1 MHPHY
6 GLREER
12 KNKLTY
18 VEFYSVCAQI
28 MNWNGKSG
36 QFQIKNDI
44 FQQAIGGNRVRKL
57 LNTLYV
63 MTEDCYLTLDGENVV
78 IQNGEKTLGRF
89 PLHTLENIICFTYKG
104 ASPALMGACAE
115 RKIGMSFF
123 SPRGAFLA
131 RVIGKEYGNVLL
143 RKEQYRISD
152 RDDRKIAYAKNM
164 IIGKVY
170 NCRWSIERT
179 LRDHPHRVDAERLK
193 EVSNT
198 LYNTLP
204 RIDTVSELE
213 ELRGIEGKAAE
224 QYFSVFNDMILN
236 QKEDFTFTTRNRRPP
251 LDNINAILS
260 FAYTILAG
268 DCANALSS
276 VGLDPYVGFMHG
288 DRPGRRSLALDL
300 MEELRPVLAD
310 RFILTLINTK
320 AIQAS
325 HFEKQKDNAVFLN
338 EDGRKVFF
346 NAWQNHK
353 RESITHPYLKE
364 KILWGLVPYVQ
375 ALLLTRTVR
384 GDVDEYPPFLW
395 K

>member
-1 MHPHY
+1 M
-6 GLREER
+6 
-12 KNKLTY
+12 
-18 VEFYSVCAQI
+18 
-28 MNWNGKSG
+28 
-36 QFQIKNDI
+36 
-44 FQQAIGGNRVRKL
+44 RKL

-63 MTEDCYLTLDGENVV
+63 MTESCYLTLNGENIV
-78 IQNGEKTLGRF
+78 IQDDEKTLGRF

-131 RVIGKEYGNVLL
+131 RVVGKEYGNVLL

-152 RDDRKIAYAKNM
+152 SDSRSLAYAKNM
-164 IIGKVY
+164 IIGKIF

-179 LRDHPHRVDAERLK
+179 LRDHALRVDAEKLK
-193 EVSNT
+193 HVSNT
-198 LYNTLP
+198 LYDTLP
-204 RIDTVSELE
+204 KIDGVSDLN

-236 QKEDFTFTTRNRRPP
+236 QKEDFAFAKRNRRPP

-260 FAYTILAG
+260 FVYTILAG

-276 VGLDPYVGFMHG
+276 VGLDSYVGFMHS
-288 DRPGRRSLALDL
+288 DRPGRTSLALDL

-320 AIQAS
+320 AIRAA
-325 HFEKQKDNAVFLN
+325 HFDRQKDNAVLLN
-338 EDGRKVFF
+338 DEGRKVFF
-346 NAWQNHK
+346 NAWQKHK
-353 RESITHPYLKE
+353 KETITHPYLKE
-364 KILWGLVPYVQ
+364 KIEWGLVPYVQ
-375 ALLLTRTVR
+375 ALLLARTIR
-384 GDVDEYPPFLW
+384 GDIDEYPPFFW